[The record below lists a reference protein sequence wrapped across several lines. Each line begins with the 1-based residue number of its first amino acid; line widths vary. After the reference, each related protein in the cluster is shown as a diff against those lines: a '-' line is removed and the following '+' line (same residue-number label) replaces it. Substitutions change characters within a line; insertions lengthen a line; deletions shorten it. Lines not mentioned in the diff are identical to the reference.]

1 MRTLSKVQQ
10 EAAYLDL
17 ANIALSAGAGSGKT
31 SVIVER
37 IIAMVTGQGAISRA
51 CSINNILAV
60 TFTDKA
66 ARELKERLVK
76 RLTDNALIDERRQI
90 ETAYICTIHALC
102 ARLLQENP
110 FEAGLD
116 PGFEVLSGEA
126 SNDFINLAFYKAI
139 QPGSAGH
146 KHYSML
152 VSTVSQWSSAVNP
165 DTFLLEA
172 ITNVFLDLRA
182 SGCFLKELTDKIE
195 EGGFNFNATQL
206 TGLGALLNNAVE
218 CAVMLSGELRT
229 GINNVPLKIMRNAQ
243 SVLTLTERLIEN
255 PILLGKLNVAKE
267 IQANTHALLTPGALP
282 GEVITLVRSLSRAL
296 EFTNFLKPV
305 DESLQ
310 EVADEM
316 RYSLV
321 SLLAQVWEQYS
332 DAKMQQNVVDIDDL
346 QELAV
351 RLIEGNPAVAQRY
364 CDRFVHIIVDE
375 FQDTSLIQMRLL
387 DSVRRPY
394 GSTAGSFFVVG
405 DRQQSIYAFRN
416 ADPRLFND
424 LCRQFDESDTG
435 LHLTLEENYRTHP
448 VLLNAVNGLFQ
459 NLWANTQHPL
469 QQQVAG
475 RLTTDHRP
483 RIELLVSAGLRGDYY
498 RRDEA
503 HALAQRIVHLISTRE
518 KIVCDRDEV
527 PRAVQ
532 YGDIAIVLRS
542 LKDLKYIEQS
552 FLAARIPFFVIGGV
566 RGYYSRAEIRD
577 ILNLLTLLTDPH
589 DDLAFVA
596 TIRSPFAGFGMGAVT
611 KLVRYAQNNKSRAK
625 DLYGVACSD
634 NLSTVLGT
642 NLAKRIRALTTTL
655 DSLRVRQATLRPVEI
670 LQDLIDRTGY
680 DARVLAR
687 QDGRRKLANLRKLQA
702 LAAAEDGY
710 GVSSFIGKLRN
721 LKELSERE
729 GDAPTEEE
737 DANVVRILTI
747 HSAKGL
753 EFPVVIAADLGRPLM
768 RRENRPFLCD
778 GTTRTIGVNVNGE
791 PDIVYQMLVRNRE
804 ERERAEY
811 MRLLY
816 VAMTRAR
823 DYLVLAGDI
832 LPVKGF
838 NWAANVFP
846 AFGLLEVPSAP
857 TEISLVGGHRAL
869 VSPIPF
875 YVQQFQSSFS
885 KVSG

>member
-1 MRTLSKVQQ
+1 MRMLSKAQQ
-10 EAAYLDL
+10 HAAYLNV

-37 IIAMVTGQGAISRA
+37 IIAMVTGQGSKARA

-66 ARELKERLVK
+66 ARELKDRLVK

-126 SNDFINLAFYKAI
+126 AQELINLAFFKAI
-139 QPGSAGH
+139 QPGSVGH
-146 KHYSML
+146 KHYSVL

-172 ITNVFLDLRA
+172 ITDIFLELRA
-182 SGCFLKELTDKIE
+182 SGCFQEELIDKIE
-195 EGGFNFNATQL
+195 DGELNYNATQL
-206 TGLGALLNNAVE
+206 AGVDELLNKAVE
-218 CAVMLSGELRT
+218 CAVMLSGVLRSS
-229 GINNVPLKIMRNAQ
+229 INNVPLKIMRNAQ

-255 PILLGKLNVAKE
+255 PMLLGKLNLAKE
-267 IQANTHALLTPGALP
+267 IHPNVHALLTPGALP
-282 GEVITLVRSLSRAL
+282 REMITLAGSLSSAL

-305 DESLQ
+305 DRSLQ
-310 EVADEM
+310 ELAAAM
-316 RYSLV
+316 KYSLM
-321 SLLAQVWEQYS
+321 SLVIQVWTYYS
-332 DAKMQQNVVDIDDL
+332 AAKMQQNVVDIDDL

-364 CDRFVHIIVDE
+364 CDRFIHVIVDE
-375 FQDTSLIQMRLL
+375 FQDTSLLQMRLL
-387 DSVRRPY
+387 DSLRSAY
-394 GSTAGSFFVVG
+394 GSMSGSIFVVG
-405 DRQQSIYAFRN
+405 DRQQSIYSFRN

-424 LCRQFDESDTG
+424 LCRRFDESDTG
-435 LHLTLEENYRTHP
+435 IHITLEENYRTHP
-448 VLLNAVNGLFQ
+448 VLLNAVNGLFL
-459 NLWANTQHPL
+459 NFWANTQHPL
-469 QQQVAG
+469 QQQVPG
-475 RLTTDHRP
+475 RRTADQRP
-483 RIELLVSAGLRGDYY
+483 RIELIVSAGLRGDYY

-503 HALAQRIVHLISTRE
+503 HALAQRIVHLISTSE
-518 KIVCDRDEV
+518 TIVCDSDEE
-527 PRAVQ
+527 PRPVQ
-532 YGDIAIVLRS
+532 FGDIAILLRS
-542 LKDLKYIEQS
+542 LKDLRYVEQS

-566 RGYYSRAEIRD
+566 RGYYNRAEIRD
-577 ILNLLTLLTDPH
+577 ILNLLILLTDPH

-596 TIRSPFAGFGMGAVT
+596 TVRSPFVGLGMGAVT
-611 KLVRYAQNNKSRAK
+611 KLVRHVQNNMIRPNH
-625 DLYGVACSD
+625 LYGVACDD
-634 NLSTVLGT
+634 NLSAVLGA
-642 NLAKRIRALTTTL
+642 NLAKRIRVLTTTL
-655 DSLRVRQATLRPVEI
+655 DGLRGRQGTLRPVEI

-710 GVSSFIGKLRN
+710 GVSSFIEKLRN
-721 LKELSERE
+721 LNELSERE

-778 GTTRTIGVNVNGE
+778 GTTRTIGVSVNGQ

-823 DYLVLAGDI
+823 DYLVLAGDL

-838 NWAANVFP
+838 NWAASVFP
-846 AFGLLEVPSAP
+846 AFGLLEVPNAP
-857 TEISLVGGHRAL
+857 TEITLVGGHRAL
-869 VSPIPF
+869 VSPISY
-875 YVQQFQSSFS
+875 YVQQFQSAFS
-885 KVSG
+885 KGSG